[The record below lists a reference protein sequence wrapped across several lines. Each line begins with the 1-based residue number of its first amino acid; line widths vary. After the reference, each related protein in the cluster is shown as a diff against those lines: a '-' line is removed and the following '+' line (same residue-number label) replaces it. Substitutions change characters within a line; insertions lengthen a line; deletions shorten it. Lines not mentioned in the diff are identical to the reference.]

1 MLKEKVDK
9 YIKAN
14 DEAKKHFDRDA
25 DLGELPAD
33 VRALLLTDRL
43 SARIDALTHIV
54 IAIVDWAEKIE
65 DIRVLTKEKQ

>member
-1 MLKEKVDK
+1 MLRAIVDD

-14 DEAKKHFDRDA
+14 DEAKRHFDRDA

-33 VRALLLTDRL
+33 VRALLLIDRL
-43 SARIDALTHIV
+43 SARVDALTHIV